1 MSYSVIYY
9 VLTAPIIAE
18 FDAAV
23 GFSRSTSGALDR
35 GRVAMTPSQL
45 HVRTGDAARRL
56 DVGDVFDIVRDV
68 SMAAAADST
77 ETVTLALDA
86 DGRRETLA
94 VQADA
99 ATLVKFQRLLFKR
112 LLFDAEVTVAHRR
125 ADDETDDR
133 RPCRLGVSATEIR
146 FEPTDHS
153 ARIAV
158 RRDDVARFSLSGTDA
173 PAVVLYL
180 SAADRAERISVRFPS
195 FRLLNLFG
203 RYLRADLLAVDALG
217 SVSDGD
223 DTVGVL
229 LVDDDER
236 SREMTRVF
244 LEERSNRLSIT
255 EAESAR
261 AALKRLSEPRGAART
276 DCIVS
281 DYKMPVMD
289 GIEFLGAVRDR
300 HPTLPFILYTGRGSE
315 EVAKKA
321 ILDDVTDYVEKDVG
335 PKQYEILVERI
346 EKAVR

>member
-1 MSYSVIYY
+1 M
-9 VLTAPIIAE
+9 T
-18 FDAAV
+18 
-23 GFSRSTSGALDR
+23 RSQIR
-35 GRVAMTPSQL
+35 
-45 HVRTGDAARRL
+45 VRTGDATRRI
-56 DVGDVFDIVRDV
+56 DVTDVFDIVRDV
-68 SMAAAADST
+68 SMAATADST
-77 ETVTLALDA
+77 ETVTLAFDTG
-86 DGRRETLA
+86 GRRETLG

-112 LLFDAEVTVAHRR
+112 LLFDADVTVTHRR

-146 FEPTDHS
+146 FEPTDRS
-153 ARIAV
+153 AQIV
-158 RRDDVARFSLSGTDA
+158 VHRDDVARFSLSATDA

-180 SAADRAERISVRFPS
+180 SAADRAERLSVRFPS

-217 SVSDGD
+217 SVSGGDGAIE
-223 DTVGVL
+223 VL
-229 LVDDDER
+229 LVDDDEQ

-244 LEERSNRLSIT
+244 LQERLRRLSIT
-255 EAESAR
+255 EASSAR
-261 AALKRLSEPRGAART
+261 AALDRLSDPRHAERI
-276 DCIVS
+276 DCVVS

-289 GIEFLGAVRDR
+289 GIEFLNAVRDR
-300 HPTLPFILYTGRGSE
+300 HPALPFILYTGWGSE